1 VVDKL
6 AEHPMQINTSPYA
19 CAGNNPISRI
29 DADGNCWPCWVLE
42 GLAIV
47 AEGAAA
53 SEVIAAGG
61 AMIGTA
67 IVVNGINQLNINSRD
82 SDQDNISSPQVLIK
96 TVSDTNKP
104 SRERILDATKDK
116 GSIYK
121 VPGSS
126 TDSGKPYIGR
136 HNKPN
141 PQKTRKSKDGRDR
154 KKLK

>member
-1 VVDKL
+1 
-6 AEHPMQINTSPYA
+6 
-19 CAGNNPISRI
+19 
-29 DADGNCWPCWVLE
+29 
-42 GLAIV
+42 
-47 AEGAAA
+47 
-53 SEVIAAGG
+53 
-61 AMIGTA
+61 MIGTA

-154 KKLK
+154 KKAEVIDTYDPSKPGEGAYKEQKAIDDNGGVDKLDNKRRESNEKKMEEEKKKA